1 MKSLFLLAVGVVGG
15 FAVAHQVNKTPR
27 GQQFFGDLD
36 GSVKSFRS
44 AVVDGYRAREAELR
58 THRDE
63 S

>member
-15 FAVAHQVNKTPR
+15 FAVAHQLNKTPSGR
-27 GQQFFGDLD
+27 RFFGGLD
-36 GSVKSFRS
+36 GSLTSFRA

-58 THRDE
+58 SDDA